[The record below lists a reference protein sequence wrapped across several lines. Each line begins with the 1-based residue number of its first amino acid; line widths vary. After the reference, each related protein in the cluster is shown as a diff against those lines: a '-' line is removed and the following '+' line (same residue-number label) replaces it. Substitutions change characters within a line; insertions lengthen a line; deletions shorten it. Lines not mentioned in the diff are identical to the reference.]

1 MLHLYNKVQM
11 SDQVKELINAFDF
24 CESVDISNV
33 NDIKDDDLYIVEIDR
48 SQKELLI
55 HIRNLLFYKK
65 NSLIYFFINDS
76 HSLMLFQLASLLN
89 VKSIITQK
97 SDIFKTILNIKKDFL
112 DFENLKRNKALL
124 QALGKEQY
132 FLLYKDNKLK
142 FASQKIYKDFEF
154 QNLSCIESK
163 IESIFDLDNNSTFT
177 FNQQQYKTIN
187 KKLDSSDEN
196 FIYIDNVAQNTGK
209 DILNIEFIKSR
220 IFFIET
226 IKEKILQEDISKQKL
241 GIITIHIENIF
252 NLKKDWSEY
261 DIEVAVRDLLLQ
273 IKMSIQP
280 NIILAQ
286 YDNGLYLTLFEGLDF
301 EAIKEK
307 ALEIQKEVT
316 KYTKNQ
322 MIKPIIGLYAFD
334 INDLELNKIL
344 EIISDIAIEK
354 IKAKDIE
361 TKKLHRVLNLSE
373 NLDDARAIDI
383 FLQTAFINKTPVKL
397 VNIYKGIC
405 INTSSVVVKK
415 TDQEIYV
422 TYEHL
427 QGVVMQFEGST
438 VIQSSSFSKDIL
450 ADVKY
455 IDLKKKIAQLKN
467 FRFIKGSANAREY
480 SRVTCSVRTPISVS
494 YNKETLSGEILDISM
509 NAIAIKTR
517 ICNIVNEI
525 KNKIVTLNFTLP
537 VKSSEEGYSRL
548 TLKAKVIVSFCNKEH
563 CKIVVNLEEDQSSEA
578 ILMEYVYNRQKE
590 IITELRKQT
599 KLFK

>member
-1 MLHLYNKVQM
+1 M